1 MDIPDHRIT
10 IYIFGVYSYT
20 VMLRDNGGLDDSGIA
35 YALVM
40 AIVFIVIMSII
51 MALLAPM
58 INGLIG
64 AENTLASNGEVSV
77 QTHQAFNWNVGAFV
91 LIPFFLVFGL
101 LYWVVIRVGDQKKY
115 GG

>member
-1 MDIPDHRIT
+1 
-10 IYIFGVYSYT
+10 
-20 VMLRDNGGLDDSGIA
+20 MLRDGGGLDDNGVA

-40 AIVFIVIMSII
+40 SIVFIVAMSII

-64 AENTLASNGEVSV
+64 AENTLASQGDVSV

-91 LIPFFLVFGL
+91 LIPFFLILGL
-101 LYWVVIRVGDQKKY
+101 LYWAVIRTTEQTRY

>member
-1 MDIPDHRIT
+1 
-10 IYIFGVYSYT
+10 
-20 VMLRDNGGLDDSGIA
+20 MLRGNGGLDDSGIA

-40 AIVFIVIMSII
+40 AIVFIVIFSII

-64 AENTLASNGEVSV
+64 AENDLVSKGEVSV

-91 LIPFFLVFGL
+91 LIPFFLILGL
-101 LYWVVIRVGDQKKY
+101 FYWAIIRTGEQVKY